1 MMDITA
7 FNASQREEFKEK
19 LTSLNKKVIASR
31 IMACGVLKPKEAFEF
46 YKNIDYVDLISIG
59 VAKVEEAREDFTLL
73 KEY

>member
-1 MMDITA
+1 MIIGVIGFCLLSIVVGKIFDI
-7 FNASQREEFKEK
+7 SW
-19 LTSLNKKVIASR
+19 